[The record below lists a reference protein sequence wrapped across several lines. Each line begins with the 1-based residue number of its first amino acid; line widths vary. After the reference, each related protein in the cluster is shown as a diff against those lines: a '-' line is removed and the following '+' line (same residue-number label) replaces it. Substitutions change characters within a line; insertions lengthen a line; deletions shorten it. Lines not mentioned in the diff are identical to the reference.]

1 MHTPEATTPS
11 APILATQRSLR
22 PQQRGGGFNLCN
34 TRMNAPAVTTFSA
47 SQPVTGLS
55 EQLTRHQQLG
65 NSFNLYGARMHA
77 PAATTSSAYRLA
89 NSPTRTHA
97 LADTVPTAEGRPSV
111 NRGVLNLEELR
122 THTKFV

>member
-1 MHTPEATTPS
+1 
-11 APILATQRSLR
+11 
-22 PQQRGGGFNLCN
+22 
-34 TRMNAPAVTTFSA
+34 MNAPAATTFSA
-47 SQPVTGLS
+47 SQAVTGLP
-55 EQLTRHQQLG
+55 EQLKRLQQRG
-65 NSFNLYGARMHA
+65 NSFDLYGARMHA

-89 NSPTRTHA
+89 TSPTRTHA